1 MTTIMTALYAEAQP
15 IIEKY
20 RLQKVPD
27 TPFPCYTSDT
37 FTLLVSGMGLLNSAI
52 AATWYLSTQT
62 KPEKLV
68 NIGICASGR
77 KETSIGACYR
87 VRKIVDAPGG
97 KVWHLPPKA
106 LHLPQASV
114 TTYAAPQNKIDAK
127 TELIDMESSGF
138 YTAAT
143 KFLPKEAI
151 ALFKIVSDHGTSEI
165 PDADF
170 VHELISRN
178 LPLIEAELT

>member
-1 MTTIMTALYAEAQP
+1 MTTIITALHAEAAP

-20 RLQKVPD
+20 NLQKAPNH
-27 TPFPCYTSDT
+27 PFPYYTSDT
-37 FTLLVSGMGLLNSAI
+37 LTLLVSGMEPLNSAI
-52 AATWYLSTQT
+52 ATTWYLSTQT

-77 KETSIGACYR
+77 KEEKIGICYS
-87 VRKIVDAPGG
+87 VRKIIDAPSG
-97 KVWHLPPKA
+97 KVWHLPQKA
-106 LHLPQASV
+106 LHLPQAGI
-114 TTYAAPQNKIDAK
+114 TTYAAPQNNMSAK
-127 TELIDMESSGF
+127 TELADMESSGF

-151 ALFKIVSDHGTSEI
+151 ALFKIVSDHGTAEI
-165 PDADF
+165 PTSKF

-178 LPLIEAELT
+178 LPCIEDLI

>member
-1 MTTIMTALYAEAQP
+1 MTTIITALHAEAAP

-20 RLQKVPD
+20 DLQKAPNH
-27 TPFPCYTSDT
+27 PFPYYTSDT
-37 FTLLVSGMGLLNSAI
+37 LTLLVSGMGSLNSAI
-52 AATWYLSTQT
+52 ATTWYLTIHE
-62 KPEKLV
+62 KPEKLL

-77 KETSIGACYR
+77 KEEKIGTCYS
-87 VRKIVDAPGG
+87 VRKIIDAPSG
-97 KVWHLPPKA
+97 KVWHLTPKA

-114 TTYAAPQNKIDAK
+114 TTYAAPQKKVNVK

-151 ALFKIVSDHGTSEI
+151 SLFKIVSDHGTAEI
-165 PDADF
+165 PSVDF
-170 VHELISRN
+170 VHELITQN
-178 LPLIEAELT
+178 LPLIKDLI

>member
-1 MTTIMTALYAEAQP
+1 MTTIITALHAEAAP

-20 RLQKVPD
+20 NLQKAPNH
-27 TPFPCYTSDT
+27 PFPYYTSDT
-37 FTLLVSGMGLLNSAI
+37 LTLLVSGMEPLNSAI
-52 AATWYLSTQT
+52 ATTWYLSTQT

-77 KETSIGACYR
+77 KEKKIGTCYQI
-87 VRKIVDAPGG
+87 RKIIDAPSG
-97 KVWHLPPKA
+97 KVWHMPPKA
-106 LHLPQASV
+106 LHLPQASI
-114 TTYAAPQNKIDAK
+114 TTYATPQQKTDAK

-151 ALFKIVSDHGTSEI
+151 SLFKIVSDHGTAEI
-165 PDADF
+165 PTSKF

-178 LPLIEAELT
+178 LPCIEDLI